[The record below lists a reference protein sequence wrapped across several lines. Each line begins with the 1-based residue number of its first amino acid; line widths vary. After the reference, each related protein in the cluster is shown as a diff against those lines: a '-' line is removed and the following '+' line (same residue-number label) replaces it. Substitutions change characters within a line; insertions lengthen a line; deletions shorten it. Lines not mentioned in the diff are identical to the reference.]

1 MMPVRVIRRTMRG
14 MFLYGSRGTTVVFG
28 AKLIAG
34 HLFRM
39 GIQGYIAGGDY
50 FPIYWLSF
58 RSMFERRDKRGT
70 FYNLERTSSSVAPFA
85 EASFS
90 VRMRFNRFFTESFSR
105 QTTPAISACDK
116 CMCTMQQ

>member
-39 GIQGYIAGGDY
+39 GIQGYIAGGL
-50 FPIYWLSF
+50 FSNLLVIFSF
-58 RSMFERRDKRGT
+58 HV
-70 FYNLERTSSSVAPFA
+70 LEAGQ
-85 EASFS
+85 EG
-90 VRMRFNRFFTESFSR
+90 
-105 QTTPAISACDK
+105 AIL
-116 CMCTMQQ
+116 

>member
-39 GIQGYIAGGDY
+39 GSNLLVIFSFHVLEAGQEGD
-50 FPIYWLSF
+50 IL
-58 RSMFERRDKRGT
+58 
-70 FYNLERTSSSVAPFA
+70 
-85 EASFS
+85 
-90 VRMRFNRFFTESFSR
+90 
-105 QTTPAISACDK
+105 
-116 CMCTMQQ
+116 

>member
-39 GIQGYIAGGDY
+39 GIQGYIAGGGL
-50 FPIYWLSF
+50 FSNLLVIFSF
-58 RSMFERRDKRGT
+58 HVREAGQEGT

-116 CMCTMQQ
+116 CMRTMQQ

>member
-39 GIQGYIAGGDY
+39 GIQGYIAGGII
-50 FPIYWLSF
+50 FQPTLLVIFSF
-58 RSMFERRDKRGT
+58 HV
-70 FYNLERTSSSVAPFA
+70 LEAGQ
-85 EASFS
+85 EGD
-90 VRMRFNRFFTESFSR
+90 
-105 QTTPAISACDK
+105 IL
-116 CMCTMQQ
+116 

>member
-39 GIQGYIAGGDY
+39 GIQGYICLLY
-50 FPIYWLSF
+50 
-58 RSMFERRDKRGT
+58 
-70 FYNLERTSSSVAPFA
+70 TSDAA
-85 EASFS
+85 
-90 VRMRFNRFFTESFSR
+90 
-105 QTTPAISACDK
+105 DD
-116 CMCTMQQ
+116 

>member
-50 FPIYWLSF
+50 FSIRWFSF
-58 RSMFERRDKRGT
+58 RFMFERRDKRGT

-90 VRMRFNRFFTESFSR
+90 VRMRFSRFFTESFSR
-105 QTTPAISACDK
+105 QTTPAISACDR
-116 CMCTMQQ
+116 CMRTMQQ

>member
-39 GIQGYIAGGDY
+39 GIQGYIAGGGGL
-50 FPIYWLSF
+50 FSNLLVIFSF
-58 RSMFERRDKRGT
+58 HVR
-70 FYNLERTSSSVAPFA
+70 
-85 EASFS
+85 EAGQ
-90 VRMRFNRFFTESFSR
+90 EGD
-105 QTTPAISACDK
+105 IL
-116 CMCTMQQ
+116 

>member
-50 FPIYWLSF
+50 FSTNWFSF

-90 VRMRFNRFFTESFSR
+90 VRMRFSRFFTESFSR
-105 QTTPAISACDK
+105 QTTPAISACDR
-116 CMCTMQQ
+116 CMRTMQQ